1 MIATALI
8 ACLGLCWILMYG
20 EIFIVRI
27 PRDFLKSKVKCMN
40 KLFTCSLCL
49 GFWCGVAVSV
59 FFHQTSP
66 TSLEVVQLCLLPI
79 CSSAVCWF
87 FDSLLDLV
95 QESICFKEGSN

>member
-1 MIATALI
+1 MTTALI

-27 PRDFLKSKVKCMN
+27 PRDFLKSNTYMN

-49 GFWCGVAVSV
+49 GFWCGVAVSI
-59 FFHQTSP
+59 FFYKTSP
-66 TSLEVVQLCLLPI
+66 SSLEVSQLFLLPI

-87 FDSLLDLV
+87 FDSLLDLI
-95 QESICFKEGSN
+95 QESICFKESNN